1 MTAVVGIDPGKNGAI
16 ALLLADGRLNQVI
29 PMPTT
34 GKGKGS
40 EIDQYT
46 LVSILRTFQKIAND
60 IVVAGIEEVH
70 SMPKQGVSSSFDF
83 GKSFGIALGA
93 IAGATMAA
101 HRVRP
106 AEWKK
111 TFTLT
116 GKDKD
121 MARGVASELWPDN
134 AYEWK
139 TKNRVDKAEACLIAE
154 HVRRNL

>member
-1 MTAVVGIDPGKNGAI
+1 MTAVIGVDPGKSGAI
-16 ALLLADGRLNQVI
+16 ALVRADGRLNQVI

-46 LVSILRTFQKIAND
+46 LTAILRTLQSIAND
-60 IVVAGIEEVH
+60 LCIVGIEEVH
-70 SMPKQGVSSSFDF
+70 AMPKQGVSSSFDF

-93 IAGATMAA
+93 IAGSTMAVR
-101 HRVRP
+101 RVRP

-111 TFTLT
+111 TFSLN

-121 MARGVASELWPDN
+121 MARGVASELWPDHTH
-134 AYEWK
+134 EWK